1 MRKDAFDMGQLVAT
15 PGALELFAAQGRRLA
30 EFVVRHAA
38 GDWGELDPEDWQA
51 NDAALARGEG
61 RLFSSYRIGDQK
73 IWVITESDRRST
85 CVLLPSEY

>member
-38 GDWGELDPEDWQA
+38 GDWGEL
-51 NDAALARGEG
+51 ARGG
-61 RLFSSYRIGDQK
+61 SLAVTGSG
-73 IWVITESDRRST
+73 TRSFG
-85 CVLLPSEY
+85 